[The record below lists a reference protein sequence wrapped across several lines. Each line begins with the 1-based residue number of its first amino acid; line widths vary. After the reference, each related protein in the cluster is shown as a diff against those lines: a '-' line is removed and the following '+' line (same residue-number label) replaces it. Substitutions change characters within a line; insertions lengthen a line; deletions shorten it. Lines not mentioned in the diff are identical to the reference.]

1 MKHILLLIVFLL
13 TNMVLLAQNAG
24 GDAAQIRQQ
33 MSAIRKSTNWGDP
46 AAAKAANVK
55 IEALA
60 AKLTQALRQNN
71 SSQQPAQGN
80 NENQSKAKV
89 ENEIQQKMDDY
100 STKLSNQMMKII
112 REGNEGKMDLAEP
125 LREEIVQEYKDDDD
139 PKIKC
144 RQWLQSMPY
153 LLINMSE
160 PQVQVVIDQMAVFR
174 GIKTLV
180 VTCNIKGTPV
190 DLEEIL
196 RNAAGYPLEE
206 LYIIN
211 FGNSVSNLPSAIGNF
226 PKLNMLSVYN
236 NNLSELPASISKLTN
251 LNVLYADLNPIQSI
265 KPVVSKLSGL
275 KNLGIAKTKI
285 TEAELN
291 QIQQILPK
299 CTILKL

>member
-1 MKHILLLIVFLL
+1 MKHVILLLVFIL
-13 TNMVLLAQNAG
+13 TNMILLAQNTNNEAT
-24 GDAAQIRQQ
+24 QIKQQ
-33 MSAIRKSTNWGDP
+33 MSTIRKSTNWSDP
-46 AAAKAANVK
+46 AAAKAANAK

-71 SSQQPAQGN
+71 STQQPAQGN

-89 ENEIQQKMDDY
+89 ENEIQQKMDAY
-100 STKLSNQMMKII
+100 SAKLSNQMMKII

-144 RQWLQSMPY
+144 REWLQSMPY

-160 PQVQVVIDQMAVFR
+160 PQVQVVIDQMAVFQ

-180 VTCNIKGTPV
+180 VTCNTKGTPV

-226 PKLNMLSVYN
+226 QKLNMLSVYN
-236 NNLSELPASISKLTN
+236 NNLATLPASLTKLTN
-251 LNVLYADLNPIQSI
+251 LSVLYADLNPIQSI
-265 KPVVSKLSGL
+265 KPVVSSLSGL
-275 KNLGIAKTKI
+275 KNLGVVKTGISETEI
-285 TEAELN
+285 TQL
-291 QIQQILPK
+291 QQILPK
-299 CTILKL
+299 CTILK

>member
-1 MKHILLLIVFLL
+1 
-13 TNMVLLAQNAG
+13 
-24 GDAAQIRQQ
+24 

-46 AAAKAANVK
+46 AAAKEANAK

-60 AKLTQALRQNN
+60 AKLTQALRKNN
-71 SSQQPAQGN
+71 STQQPVQGN
-80 NENQSKAKV
+80 NGNQSKAKV
-89 ENEIQQKMDDY
+89 ENEIQQKMDAY
-100 STKLSNQMMKII
+100 STKLMSQMMKIV
-112 REGNEGKMDLAEP
+112 REGDEGKMDLAEP

-144 RQWLQSMPY
+144 REWLQSMPY

-180 VTCNIKGTPV
+180 VTCNTKGTPV

-211 FGNSVSNLPSAIGNF
+211 FGNSVSHLPSGIGNF
-226 PKLNMLSVYN
+226 SKLKMLSVFN
-236 NNLSELPASISKLTN
+236 NNLLDLPASISKLTN
-251 LNVLYADLNPIQSI
+251 LNSLYADMNPIQTI
-265 KPVVSKLSGL
+265 KPVVSSLSGL
-275 KNLGIAKTKI
+275 KNLGVR
-285 TEAELN
+285 
-291 QIQQILPK
+291 
-299 CTILKL
+299 

>member
-1 MKHILLLIVFLL
+1 MKRILLFIVFLML
-13 TNMVLLAQNAG
+13 ILVLPAQNTG
-24 GDAAQIRQQ
+24 GDATQIKQQ

-46 AAAKAANVK
+46 AAAKEANAK

-71 SSQQPAQGN
+71 SAQQP
-80 NENQSKAKV
+80 NQTNSETPSETKV
-89 ENEIQQKMDDY
+89 KNDLQQKMDAY
-100 STKLSNQMMKII
+100 STKLSNQMMKIA

-144 RQWLQSMPY
+144 REWLQSMPY

-160 PQVQVVIDQMAVFR
+160 PQVHVVIGQMALFR

-180 VTCNIKGTPV
+180 VTCNAKGTPV

-196 RNAAGYPLEE
+196 RNAADYPLEE

-211 FGNSVSNLPSAIGNF
+211 FGNSVSRLPSGIGNF
-226 PKLNMLSVYN
+226 SKLNALSVYN
-236 NNLSELPASISKLTN
+236 NNLSELPASISKLTY
-251 LNVLYADLNPIQSI
+251 LNSLYTDINPIQSV
-265 KPVVSKLSGL
+265 KPIVSSLSSL
-275 KNLGIAKTKI
+275 KNLGVAKTGI
-285 TEAELN
+285 TEAEIN
-291 QIQQILPK
+291 QIRQILPK
-299 CTILKL
+299 CAILK